1 MASYLR
7 PTSLAEALESLSAA
21 NQNTAPNKPQ
31 PVILAGG
38 TDFFPARVGRAIDDD
53 ILDLTGIAD
62 LRGISESDDAWRIG
76 ATTTWS
82 EVANAELPPAFDA
95 LRAAARVIGG
105 VQIQNSGTVAGNLCN
120 ASPAADS
127 VPPLLAMRA
136 RLELASATGKRELG
150 ISEFITGNRR
160 TTLKPG
166 EIVSAIL
173 VPKPKKEAHSV
184 FLKLG
189 AREYL
194 VISIAMVAIM
204 LEVEDNVVSAASVA
218 VGACSAVAQ
227 RLPYLEAEL
236 IGRRLN
242 TALANRVEATQFQD
256 LQPIDDIRASAAY
269 RREAAV
275 VLVRRA
281 LTLLGKKGA

>member
-1 MASYLR
+1 MASYVR
-7 PTSLAEALESLSAA
+7 PTSLAEALEHLSAA
-21 NQNTAPNKPQ
+21 NMNA

-38 TDFFPARVGRAIDDD
+38 TDFYPVRVGRAIDDD
-53 ILDLTGIAD
+53 ILDLTGIGD
-62 LRGISESDDAWRIG
+62 LRGISESVEGWRIG
-76 ATTTWS
+76 ATTTWT
-82 EVANAELPPAFDA
+82 EVATADLPPLFDA

-105 VQIQNSGTVAGNLCN
+105 VQIQNAGTVGGNLCN

-136 RLELASATGKRELG
+136 RVELQAADGKRDVNL
-150 ISEFITGNRR
+150 SEFITGNRR
-160 TTLKPG
+160 TVLKRG
-166 EIVSAIL
+166 ELLSAVLI
-173 VPKPKKEAHSV
+173 PKPKKDAQSI

-204 LEVEDNVVSAASVA
+204 LEVDNGVVSSASVA

-227 RLPYLEAEL
+227 RLPFLEAEL

-242 TALANRVEATQFQD
+242 TALANRVQASLFD
-256 LQPIDDIRASAAY
+256 NLSPIDDIRANAGY
-269 RREAAV
+269 RREAAET
-275 VLVRRA
+275 LVRRA
-281 LTLLGKKGA
+281 LVALGKQKGA